1 MAQVNSGRRAKAA
14 ADSALSDATATGR
27 EAVDAFRDVADTFGE
42 RSRIRSSAGP
52 TRRSR
57 SSPASASCSAPP
69 GGAQAGTRGKMFS
82 QLLAPLQAKVN
93 LALISAVCYAA
104 AGIAGAIALAF
115 GIAALFTWLD
125 DHYGTIAACLIVAG
139 VFVVWR
145 SSRSSSSPWRARRKS
160 GASCSPPP
168 RRASQ
173 WINPATLS
181 LGLQAARMLGRNRGV
196 AMAAVGSV
204 LAGWLISQMMGDE
217 EETEEEEAAEPAE

>member
-1 MAQVNSGRRAKAA
+1 
-14 ADSALSDATATGR
+14 
-27 EAVDAFRDVADTFGE
+27 
-42 RSRIRSSAGP
+42 
-52 TRRSR
+52 
-57 SSPASASCSAPP
+57 
-69 GGAQAGTRGKMFS
+69 MFS
-82 QLLAPLQAKVN
+82 QLLAPLRAKVN

-139 VFVVWR
+139 VFVVLAVI
-145 SSRSSSSPWRARRKS
+145 PIIVLAMARK
-160 GASCSPPP
+160 AEE
-168 RRASQ
+168 RRVLLAAAKARQTQ

-204 LAGWLISQMMGDE
+204 LAGWLISQMMGGE